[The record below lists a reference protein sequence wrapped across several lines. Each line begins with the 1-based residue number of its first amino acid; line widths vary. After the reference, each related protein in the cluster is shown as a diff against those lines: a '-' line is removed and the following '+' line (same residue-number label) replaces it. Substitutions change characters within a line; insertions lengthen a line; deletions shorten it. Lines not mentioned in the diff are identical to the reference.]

1 MASTIALFHYHLLVF
16 VIIRLV
22 PAIAQVNTNISVG
35 SALFATDDDSTWAS
49 TSGQQDQ
56 FLLAI
61 WFAKIP
67 DETIVWSANRDYPAE
82 RESKVELNRAGQ
94 LELKAPGGW
103 ELWRSSNNE
112 NLRVS
117 NGAMLDTG
125 NFVVTSTNSSILWNS
140 FDEPTNTMLPT
151 QVLGFGS
158 SLFSTMSEKCYG
170 FEVDNSFSF
179 NQ

>member
-22 PAIAQVNTNISVG
+22 PAIAQVNTNIS
-35 SALFATDDDSTWAS
+35 
-49 TSGQQDQ
+49 QQDQ

-170 FEVDNSFSF
+170 VGKIQHRFRPLQQIISNSSYDLIL
-179 NQ
+179 